1 MNTEHRQELID
12 QIKAAER
19 TFIRAAQ
26 AVKGAELTWADCNLS
41 MAQARTLFVLI
52 DEGPSSIGRVAEL
65 QGISLPTAS
74 HLVDRLVQAGL
85 VERTED
91 PEDRRRALASASEA
105 GAELAYRL
113 RQRGEIFFQWLGE
126 MEEDDLEALARGL
139 QAVARI
145 ATQQPTDEETI
156 TATAR

>member
-1 MNTEHRQELID
+1 MATERREELIK

-19 TFIRAAQ
+19 AFIKAAQ
-26 AVKGAELTWADCNLS
+26 AVKGADLTWADCNLT

-85 VERTED
+85 LERTED
-91 PEDRRRALASASEA
+91 PDDRRRTLASASEA

-113 RQRGEIFFQWLGE
+113 RQRGEIFFQWLGQLD
-126 MEEDDLEALARGL
+126 EDDLEALTQGL

-145 ATQQPTDEETI
+145 ATQQPALEV
-156 TATAR
+156 TASTK